1 MNTKIRKAEFI
12 FKLVYNVTGK
22 TNKQLATDMNISE
35 RHFYRLLKNYEFD
48 ISKELLQFK
57 NTLRLKAYN
66 VLGYHLEQKTLKAA
80 EIVLKLLKEFEEFE
94 NPNEMEAVDFEFKV
108 ITEENFHKYVKKD

>member
-12 FKLVYNVTGK
+12 FTLVYNVKGK

-35 RHFYRLLKNYEFD
+35 RHFYRLLKKYEFD

-66 VLGYHLEQKTLKAA
+66 VIGYHLEQKSLKAA
-80 EIVLKLLKEFEEFE
+80 ELALKHLRDFEEQE
-94 NPNEMEAVDFEFKV
+94 DPDELIAIDFEWEI
-108 ITEENFHKYVKKD
+108 ITKENFHKIC